1 MNKTARGLLILTTV
15 VSVNV
20 LLFLWIMSQDKFSAP
35 YQENCSSCH
44 GDNLTG
50 TPLGPALVGTDLQYG
65 DSVTDISRIIRDG
78 SLKNGMPAF
87 AATLDDTVVQ
97 RLAIYVAEQR
107 AGFRQFDLK
116 IGQSLSIPVEAITTE
131 LHSFRLETVATDL
144 DPLPFS
150 IALLPD
156 GRMLLTERGRGLSIV
171 GINGQRSTLIPG
183 APTGY
188 DDAIGSPFVGL
199 RMGLGWMMDVALH
212 PDYATNGWIYLQ
224 YGDRCSSCELQ
235 YKGFSMNK
243 LVRGRIVEG
252 HWVNEETI
260 WQADRNAYTK
270 SSDMGAGGR
279 IAFDD
284 NGHVFISVGFKG
296 PTNYAGVQDLAMPWG
311 KIHRMIDDGSMPPDN
326 PFVDKPEALG
336 SIWTYGH
343 RSPQGLEFNYKTG
356 ELWGTEMGPR
366 GGDEVN
372 LLLAGLNYGWP
383 LVSRGLNYDGTPVD
397 YGKLLGLSS
406 DTMDIE
412 QPIVDLTPSPAVSS
426 FIIYTGSAFPGWQQH
441 MVVGSLKATSLY
453 RIVVENGVLIHQET
467 LIHGLARIRDVEADA
482 KGLIYLLLEHADG
495 SLIVRM
501 VPE

>member
-1 MNKTARGLLILTTV
+1 
-15 VSVNV
+15 
-20 LLFLWIMSQDKFSAP
+20 
-35 YQENCSSCH
+35 
-44 GDNLTG
+44 
-50 TPLGPALVGTDLQYG
+50 VGVDLQYG
-65 DSVTDISRIIRDG
+65 DSVADISRIIRDG
-78 SLKNGMPAF
+78 SLQNGMPAF
-87 AATLDDTVVQ
+87 AATLDDTEVQ

-116 IGQSLSIPVEAITTE
+116 IGQSLSIPVKAITTE

-171 GINGQRSTLIPG
+171 DTNGQRSTLIPG

-199 RMGLGWMMDVALH
+199 KMGLGWMMDVALH
-212 PDYATNGWIYLQ
+212 PDYVTNGWIYLQ
-224 YGDRCSSCELQ
+224 YGDRCSSCELK
-235 YKGFSMNK
+235 YKGVSMNK

-252 HWVNEETI
+252 QWVNEETI

-284 NGHVFISVGFKG
+284 NGHVFISVGIKG

-326 PFVDKPEALG
+326 PFVDKPGALG

-343 RSPQGLEFNYKTG
+343 RSPQGLEYNYKTG
-356 ELWGTEMGPR
+356 QLWGTEMGPR

-372 LLLAGLNYGWP
+372 LLLAGRNYGWP
-383 LVSRGLNYDGTPVD
+383 LVSQGLNYDGTPVD

-426 FIIYTGSAFPGWQQH
+426 FIIYTGTAFPGWQQH
-441 MVVGSLKATSLY
+441 MIVGSLKATSLY

-467 LIHGLARIRDVEADA
+467 LIHGLARIRDVETDA

>member
-44 GDNLTG
+44 GNTLTG

-224 YGDRCSSCELQ
+224 YGDRCSSCELK

-284 NGHVFISVGFKG
+284 NGHVFISVGIKG

-311 KIHRMIDDGSMPPDN
+311 KIHRMTDDGSMPPDN
-326 PFVDKPEALG
+326 PFVDTPGALG

-356 ELWGTEMGPR
+356 QLWGTDMGPR

-372 LLLAGLNYGWP
+372 LLLAGRNYGWP
-383 LVSRGLNYDGTPVD
+383 LISRGLNYDGTPVD

-441 MVVGSLKATSLY
+441 MIVGSLKATSLY